1 MHYVAPGIHETWV
14 FMGDT
19 WVFMDAYKVFY
30 GLARFFYLDSH
41 SEGTNHITVFVT
53 SMI

>member
-19 WVFMDAYKVFY
+19 WVFMDLQGFLF
-30 GLARFFYLDSH
+30 G
-41 SEGTNHITVFVT
+41 
-53 SMI
+53 